1 MATAPPTTQ
10 SSAWLAAS
18 DALLGGLELAAQSR
32 LALYRALLLSWNQRF
47 NLTALR
53 SAEDIDLRLILE
65 TMRLMALIRE
75 RAGHAT
81 EGATVVDIG
90 SGAGIPG
97 LPLSILCPALEVTMV
112 EATGK
117 KARFIG
123 EAVEQLELPNAQV
136 VHDRAEVL
144 AHRAGYRESFDIA
157 VARAVGSLPTLL
169 ELSMPFLR
177 VGGRAFFPKGALENA
192 EISQARSAAR
202 LLGTTVA
209 DIVALPEIDGCPFTQ
224 VVIADKIERVPAR
237 YPRRAG
243 IPAREPLGG

>member
-1 MATAPPTTQ
+1 MAIAPPATQ
-10 SSAWLAAS
+10 SPGWLAAS
-18 DALLGGLELAAQSR
+18 EALLGGLEPATQSR
-32 LALYRALLLSWNQRF
+32 LASYRDLLLAWNQRF

-53 SAEDIDLRLILE
+53 SAQEIDSRLILE
-65 TMRLMALIRE
+65 SMRLVALIRE
-75 RAGHAT
+75 CAEHAAK
-81 EGATVVDIG
+81 GATVVDIG

-97 LPLSILCPALEVTMV
+97 LPISILCPALDVTMV

-123 EAVEQLELPNAQV
+123 EVIEQLELLNAQTI
-136 VHDRAEVL
+136 HDRAEDL

-157 VARAVGSLPTLL
+157 VARAVGSLSTLL

-177 VGGRAFFPKGALENA
+177 PGGRAFFPKGALEEA
-192 EISQARSAAR
+192 ENSQARSAAR
-202 LLGTTVA
+202 LLGATIAEV
-209 DIVALPEIDGCPFTQ
+209 VALPEIDGCPFTQ
-224 VVIADKIERVPAR
+224 VVIADRIEGIPAR